1 MSQEVEDSAW
11 EHEDDS
17 PFNTPG
23 ASAWNAKTFN
33 AFKMSKIKQYGEEL
47 ILVTGKDPL
56 PVFSFVPTGDPCLDS
71 LLGGF
76 GENAGWPRG
85 TFIEIAGDESSGK
98 TTLMYEALANF
109 AKNFPDRGVAFIDME
124 GNFDAEY
131 ARHLGVP
138 VDEERFVYA
147 LPHNGKQALTL
158 LDQLVRSGMFSCV
171 GLDSWAALSPP
182 ASADNNAEAGD
193 GAIGWHALLSSKVLG
208 RLATSYK
215 TYDCTVITS
224 NQLRVNITP
233 MGARGTIS
241 TGGRAIRYYA
251 RLRLKI
257 LPIPGDGK
265 ENLRKVQIV
274 KAQGAARA
282 EDEVEISIKWG
293 IGLDK
298 VDSLITMGLAQKHII
313 AAGAWLQIPALNVKV
328 QGRNNLAESIRGDQT
343 VRDGLCGLLGIPK
356 FEARY
361 PLVRKRKISFAE
373 ETEAAE

>member
-1 MSQEVEDSAW
+1 MSLEETEW
-11 EHEDDS
+11 ETEDDS
-17 PFNTPG
+17 SFATPG
-23 ASAWNAKTFN
+23 AVAWNVKSFN
-33 AFKMSKIKQYGEEL
+33 AFKMNKLKQYGEE
-47 ILVTGKDPL
+47 IVLVTGKDNL
-56 PVFSFVPTGDPCLDS
+56 PTFSFVPTSDPCLDS

-85 TFIEIAGDESSGK
+85 TFIEIAGEESSGK
-98 TTLMYEALANF
+98 TTLMYEALASF
-109 AKNFPDRGVAFIDME
+109 AKSFPDRGVAFIDME
-124 GNFDAEY
+124 GNFDSEY

-138 VDEERFVYA
+138 VDDERFVYS
-147 LPHNGKQALTL
+147 LPQNGKQALTL
-158 LDQLVRSGMFSCV
+158 VDQLMRTGMFSCI

-208 RLATSYK
+208 RLATLYK
-215 TYDCTVITS
+215 TYDCTLITS
-224 NQLRVNITP
+224 NQMRVNITP
-233 MGARGTIS
+233 MGARGTIT

-293 IGLDK
+293 IGLDR

-313 AAGAWLQIPALNVKV
+313 AAGAWLQVPAIALKV
-328 QGRNNLAESIRGDQT
+328 QGRNNLSELLRGDAAA
-343 VRDGLCGLLGIPK
+343 RDSLCDLLGVNH

-361 PLVRKRKISFAE
+361 PLTRKLKIAY
-373 ETEAAE
+373 EAKD